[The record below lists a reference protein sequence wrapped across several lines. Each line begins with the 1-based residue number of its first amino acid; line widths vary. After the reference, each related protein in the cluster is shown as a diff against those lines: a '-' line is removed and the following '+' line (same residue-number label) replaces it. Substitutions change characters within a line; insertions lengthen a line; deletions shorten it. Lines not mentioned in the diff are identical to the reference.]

1 MWTTI
6 FSRKP
11 LFKASSLMLVL
22 LFSASPWRNAQ
33 ALTVMLNFV
42 TASTTDEFGVSTTS
56 ANYAP
61 YGFTG
66 MNTSQI
72 QQAALA
78 AVTADFLDYPTVA
91 ENALS
96 PLPANKELNINFEL
110 SFGLTSPANMDS
122 EYFYVNIGDDLGSNS
137 FLGQACYTC
146 VRDASGAGPTG
157 VSSGDIV
164 GSILVDNIA
173 SLAVLASNDSQRIN
187 LLAGTIA
194 HEIGH
199 TLALDHPGS
208 ALANP
213 GASTFDIM
221 ATGASPTSM
230 PNGERIKD
238 RAFAYSNFD
247 ILIDAVGLR
256 DASLPE
262 PEAILLLVLG
272 FAILA
277 YQQNRVSRRYV

>member
-1 MWTTI
+1 
-6 FSRKP
+6 
-11 LFKASSLMLVL
+11 MLAL
-22 LFSASPWRNAQ
+22 LFSTSPWRNAQ

-96 PLPANKELNINFEL
+96 PLPTNKELNINFEL

-122 EYFYVNIGDDLGSNS
+122 EYFYVNIGDDLGSNG

-157 VSSGDIV
+157 VNSGDIV

-173 SLAVLASNDSQRIN
+173 SLAGLASNDSQRIN

-213 GASTFDIM
+213 GASTFDLM

-247 ILIDAVGLR
+247 SLIDAVGLR
-256 DASLPE
+256 DAPLPE
-262 PEAILLLVLG
+262 PETLVLLTLG
-272 FAILA
+272 FAIMA
-277 YQQNRVSRRYV
+277 YQQKRYSRRYV